1 MTENTDLDIV
11 DQFMNTASEAHSFQ
25 DAAVYGVVGALVL
38 FGGGEILALVAALL
52 GVGGAQAAGRVI
64 LRNTAEQLIR
74 MDDIRSAPEYA
85 IGGFAVGFGVTSAI
99 ILGLQYFGV
108 AL

>member
-1 MTENTDLDIV
+1 MTDNTIDKL

-25 DAAVYGVVGALVL
+25 DMAVYGVLSALVI
-38 FGGGEILALVAALL
+38 FSGGQVLPILAAAL
-52 GVGGAQAAGRVI
+52 GVGGTQAAGRKI
-64 LRNTAEQLIR
+64 LKNTADELLR
-74 MDDIRSAPEYA
+74 MDEIRDAPEYA
-85 IGGFAVGFGVTSAI
+85 ILGFAVGFGVTSAI